1 MSNYSSQ
8 TLPPSYLYPIIRQ
21 YTPQSYYY
29 SFNEYSSSPLLSRIS
44 YTPTLPHDGYTSSF
58 KYYDD
63 EEAFLSEYYHH
74 HHHHHRQYSH
84 HRKPNRA
91 RNTSR

>member
-8 TLPPSYLYPIIRQ
+8 TLPPTYRYPIVHQ

-29 SFNEYSSSPLLSRIS
+29 TFNEYSSSPVLSRVS
-44 YTPTLPHDGYTSSF
+44 YPSNHDEYSSSSYI
-58 KYYDD
+58 YYDD
-63 EEAFLSEYYHH
+63 EETYLTEYYHH
-74 HHHHHRQYSH
+74 HHRHHRQYSNH
-84 HRKPNRA
+84 PKPNRA

>member
-8 TLPPSYLYPIIRQ
+8 TLPPTYRYPIVHQ

-29 SFNEYSSSPLLSRIS
+29 TFNEYSSSPILPRVS
-44 YTPTLPHDGYTSSF
+44 YPSTRDQYSSSYV
-58 KYYDD
+58 YYDD
-63 EEAFLSEYYHH
+63 EDAFLTEYYHH
-74 HHHHHRQYSH
+74 HHQRHRQYSNH
-84 HRKPNRA
+84 SKPNRA